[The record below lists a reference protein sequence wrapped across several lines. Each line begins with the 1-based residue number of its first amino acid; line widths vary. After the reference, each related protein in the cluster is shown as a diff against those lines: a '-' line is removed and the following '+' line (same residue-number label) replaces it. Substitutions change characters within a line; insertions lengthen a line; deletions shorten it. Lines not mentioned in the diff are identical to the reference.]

1 MDLARGRVTIRT
13 LLLIGAAMMLLAAGV
28 WAKAIFLGP
37 SVEFATPMGTGSFYD
52 LHANTLAGTPADL
65 GVHRGKVAVVV
76 NVASQCGYT
85 PQYAGLETLYRE
97 MAPKGVVFL
106 GFPSNDFGDQEPGSA
121 EEIQQFCKR
130 TYDVTFPLFEKVV
143 TKAGAGQ
150 SPVYAFLGG
159 TGHLPAWNFS
169 KYVVDRNGK
178 VVAFFPSR
186 VAPDAPELRA
196 AIEKALGQQPAGG
209 IGAGS

>member
-1 MDLARGRVTIRT
+1 MRV
-13 LLLIGAAMMLLAAGV
+13 LLLTGVAVMLLAAGL
-28 WAKAIFLGP
+28 WAKAAFFAP

-52 LHANTLAGTPADL
+52 LNVNTLAGQPADL
-65 GVHRGKVAVVV
+65 GAYRGKVALVV

-85 PQYAGLETLYRE
+85 PQYEGLEKLYRE
-97 MAPKGVVFL
+97 MTPKGVVLL
-106 GFPSNDFGDQEPGSA
+106 GFPSNDFGGQEPGTP

-150 SPVYAFLGG
+150 SPVYAFLGESG
-159 TGHLPAWNFS
+159 NLPGWNFS

-196 AIEKALGQQPAGG
+196 AIEKALGQ
-209 IGAGS
+209 